1 MPDIKENIKEEL
13 LKLIHDELE
22 LAYQRSKLNMVAYHD
37 NYDCGCEIRFLE
49 KLIKFAES
57 I

>member
-13 LKLIHDELE
+13 LKMIKQEKNLAEDRRSMDVVCCEDKYDVECEL
-22 LAYQRSKLNMVAYHD
+22 
-37 NYDCGCEIRFLE
+37 RFLE

>member
-13 LKLIHDELE
+13 LKMIKQEMKSAED
-22 LAYQRSKLNMVAYHD
+22 RRTMNMVCCED
-37 NYDCGCEIRFLE
+37 KYDVECELRFLE
-49 KLIKFAES
+49 KLKNFAES